1 MLELHFSDIVNFQG
15 EFTGHSE
22 RRNSSG
28 FFIWS
33 FKHPF
38 TGNFIPYFV
47 GYSETS
53 IKEKIRKQIT
63 EINSINSTWMSLS
76 RDYLY
81 GENPFYSDSAFPM
94 LTKKTLRYQA
104 KPNVDRMP
112 DWYEQYCWYFFD
124 DKKFDYIHNKVFV
137 ANELF
142 RLETETSSLK
152 IELNNNNEIEILGQ
166 IEIPQKYDK
175 QKRYPYRIIKEAHI
189 EKGIS
194 WTYNLKDEV
203 NNNLWVLYCSMDES
217 FFEKDEYYNYCIYL
231 SNKPFGIKPEMYKKK
246 FFEVITSYIK
256 YRLKGKTIGLG
267 LPFHELFRHQKRLK
281 LSLVCE
287 CKNIENYLFKNEISV
302 DFNGYI

>member
-28 FFIWS
+28 FFIWG

-112 DWYEQYCWYFFD
+112 DWYEKYYWYFFEE
-124 DKKFDYIHNKVFV
+124 KRIEYFHNKVFV

-142 RLETETSSLK
+142 RLETETDSLTF
-152 IELNNNNEIEILGQ
+152 ETDENGEPEISGQ
-166 IEIPQKYDK
+166 IEILDKYYLRNK
-175 QKRYPYRIIKEAHI
+175 YPCCILNKAYS

-194 WTYNLKDEV
+194 WTYSLQEEV
-203 NNNLWVLYCSMDES
+203 NSNLWFSYCTIDDR
-217 FFEKDEYYNYCIYL
+217 FFENEEFSNYCIYL

-256 YRLKGKTIGLG
+256 FRLKGKTICLG
-267 LPFHELFRHQKRLK
+267 LPFHEVFRHQKRLK
-281 LSLVCE
+281 LSLECE
-287 CKNIENYLFKNEISV
+287 SKNIENYLFKNEISV